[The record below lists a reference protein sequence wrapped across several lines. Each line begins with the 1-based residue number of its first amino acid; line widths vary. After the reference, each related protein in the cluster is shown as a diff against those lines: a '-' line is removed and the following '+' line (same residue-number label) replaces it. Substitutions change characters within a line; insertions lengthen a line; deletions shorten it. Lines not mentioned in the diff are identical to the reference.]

1 MYKVMRIKELRESAG
16 MSQQELGSNMGV
28 GRSTVKNW
36 ELEISLPLARDLPL
50 LADVLGV
57 NTIDEL
63 YCRED

>member
-1 MYKVMRIKELRESAG
+1 MVMRIKELRESAG

-28 GRSTVKNW
+28 GRRTVKNW
-36 ELEISLPLARDLPL
+36 ELEIALPLARDLPL

>member
-1 MYKVMRIKELRESAG
+1 MVMRIKELRESAG
-16 MSQQELGSNMGV
+16 MSQQELGSNMSV

>member
-1 MYKVMRIKELRESAG
+1 MVMRIKELRESAG

-28 GRSTVKNW
+28 GRRTVKNW

>member
-1 MYKVMRIKELRESAG
+1 MVMRIKELRESAG

-36 ELEISLPLARDLPL
+36 ELEISLPLALDLPL

>member
-1 MYKVMRIKELRESAG
+1 MVMRIKELRESAG

>member
-1 MYKVMRIKELRESAG
+1 MVMRIKELRESAG
-16 MSQQELGSNMGV
+16 MSRQELGSNMGV

-63 YCRED
+63 YCWED

>member
-1 MYKVMRIKELRESAG
+1 